1 MKRLSRVGRL
11 GLLVA
16 AVAMASFV
24 GLAALGSCTS
34 ANPYYEA
41 SRPHHRSGGF
51 VNNYGPGGGKRLSE
65 VLAWYLDRFAEGLP
79 RPPSR
84 YIDGYEGF
92 EVLTPDLAMLHA
104 AVPDPDRRRV
114 TATWIGHA
122 TMLLQIGGLNV
133 LTDPQFSERAFMV
146 QWTGPKRRVRVP
158 VPLERLPH
166 IDLVVI
172 SHSHYDH
179 LDLGSVSALNRQPGG
194 PPLFAVPLGID
205 RWMKDNGIE
214 HVRRFD
220 WWDRHRLGDVDITFV
235 PVQHWSQRTPFD
247 RNQTLWGGWVL
258 RAPKYSVFFAGD
270 TGYSKD
276 FADIGERFGGVD
288 LALIPVG
295 AYEPRDFMKP
305 QHVNPE
311 ESVRIHQ
318 DVRAGFSIGIHWGTF
333 ELGDEPL
340 DQPIGDLARAL
351 QAADVPADRFI
362 LMKHGETRTLTP

>member
-1 MKRLSRVGRL
+1 MKRLSKPGRL
-11 GLLVA
+11 VLALTAVAVA
-16 AVAMASFV
+16 AFATVAV
-24 GLAALGSCTS
+24 LGSCT
-34 ANPYYEA
+34 AINPYYEA
-41 SRPHHRSGGF
+41 SRPHHRPDGF
-51 VNNYGPGGGKRLSE
+51 ANNYGPGGGKRLSE
-65 VLAWYLDRFAEGLP
+65 VLSWYLDRFAEGLP

-84 YIDGYEGF
+84 YIAGYEGF

-104 AVPDPDRRRV
+104 SARNRV

-146 QWTGPKRRVRVP
+146 QWMGPKRRARVP
-158 VPLERLPH
+158 VPLEKLPR

-179 LDLGSVSALNRQPGG
+179 LDLDTVRALNRQPGG
-194 PPLFAVPLGID
+194 PPLFAVPLGVD
-205 RWMKDNGIE
+205 RWMKDNGID
-214 HVRRFD
+214 HVKRFD

-247 RNQTLWGGWVL
+247 RNRTLWGGWVL
-258 RAPKYSVFFAGD
+258 RAPTYSVFFSGD

-276 FADIGERFGGVD
+276 FADIGERIGGVD

-295 AYEPRDFMKP
+295 VYEPRDFMKP

-311 ESVRIHQ
+311 EAVRIHQ
-318 DVRAGFSIGIHWGTF
+318 DVRARLSIGVHWGTF

-351 QAADVPADRFI
+351 QTADVSADRFI
-362 LMKHGETRTLTP
+362 LLKHGETRILTP